1 MKKIIT
7 LLSLVLITLQG
18 FSQIKVGR
26 TVMDYQVEYGGETLV
41 MNGAGTRS
49 MLFIE
54 LYSAA
59 LYLKDKKSDA
69 IGIAYDDETMAI
81 KIEITSK
88 LISRE
93 TMMNAI
99 EDGFQKATDN
109 NTSSLDSRIA
119 KIREFYLQELVVG
132 DKLDLVY
139 VKGEGVNCYM
149 NNKKLG
155 VIEGQDFKFALYK
168 IWFGEDP
175 ASKSLKEAML
185 GRS

>member
-1 MKKIIT
+1 MKKFIT
-7 LLSLVLITLQG
+7 LISLLAITLQG

-26 TVMDYQVEYGGETLV
+26 TVMDYQVEYGGETLI
-41 MNGAGTRS
+41 MNGGGTRS

-59 LYLKDKKSDA
+59 LYLQEKKADA
-69 IGIAYDDETMAI
+69 IGIAYEDETMAI
-81 KIEITSK
+81 KIEITSR

-119 KIREFYLQELVVG
+119 KVREYYQKELNVG

-139 VKGEGVNCYM
+139 VKGEGVNCYL
-149 NNKKLG
+149 NNKNLG

-175 ASKSLKEAML
+175 ASKSLKEDML
-185 GRS
+185 GKS